1 MLLDIGI
8 GIFSAIVIGQVFTM
22 PLTPALVVL
31 GITLALLPDLDFLY
45 VLLRRGPRDVHAVI
59 RHRDLLHYPVLYLP
73 VGAAVALFFGP
84 QWAILFLLA
93 SMGHFMHDS
102 IGLGWGIPWFWPFA
116 NRNYTFFYRYTVP
129 KKRFPPQVVYRWERS
144 DIDRLIDEYR
154 DPNWLRNIY
163 LKLHPFFAAEIA
175 GFLLAVYFL
184 WRIGTA
190 LAGH

>member
-1 MLLDIGI
+1 ML
-8 GIFSAIVIGQVFTM
+8 
-22 PLTPALVVL
+22 
-31 GITLALLPDLDFLY
+31 
-45 VLLRRGPRDVHAVI
+45 
-59 RHRDLLHYPVLYLP
+59 
-73 VGAAVALFFGP
+73 
-84 QWAILFLLA
+84 
-93 SMGHFMHDS
+93 
-102 IGLGWGIPWFWPFA
+102 
-116 NRNYTFFYRYTVP
+116 
-129 KKRFPPQVVYRWERS
+129 YRWERS